1 MMSEPLEMNVDFE
14 TSDTEMNMETDMN
27 CNIKVPL
34 PIASATQLGGI
45 KVGENLS
52 IAADG
57 TLSAEGSEEDI
68 EQLQEDM
75 ADVKSRLSTGLV
87 VTNQGSDVVRISLA

>member
-1 MMSEPLEMNVDFE
+1 MSEPLEMNVDFE
-14 TSDTEMNMETDMN
+14 TSDTEMNLETDMD
-27 CNIKVPL
+27 CEVLTPL
-34 PIASATQLGGI
+34 RPATKTTLGGI

>member
-1 MMSEPLEMNVDFE
+1 MSEPLEMNVEFE
-14 TSDTEMNMETDMN
+14 TSDTELNLEADMN
-27 CNIKVPL
+27 CEVLTPL
-34 PIASATQLGGI
+34 KPATGTTLGGI

-75 ADVKSRLSTGLV
+75 ADVKNRLSTGLV
-87 VTNQGSDVVRISLA
+87 VTGQGSGVVSISLA

>member
-1 MMSEPLEMNVDFE
+1 MSEPLEMNVEFE
-14 TSDTEMNMETDMN
+14 TSDTEMNMEADMN
-27 CNIKVPL
+27 CEVLTPL
-34 PIASATQLGGI
+34 RPATETTLGGI

-52 IAADG
+52 IAPDG

>member
-1 MMSEPLEMNVDFE
+1 MSEPLEMNVDFE
-14 TSDTEMNMETDMN
+14 TSDTEMNLEADMN
-27 CNIKVPL
+27 CNIEVPL

-57 TLSAEGSEEDI
+57 TLSAEEYD
-68 EQLQEDM
+68 
-75 ADVKSRLSTGLV
+75 LV
-87 VTNQGSDVVRISLA
+87 AIGDGTVAITLGGNHDYS